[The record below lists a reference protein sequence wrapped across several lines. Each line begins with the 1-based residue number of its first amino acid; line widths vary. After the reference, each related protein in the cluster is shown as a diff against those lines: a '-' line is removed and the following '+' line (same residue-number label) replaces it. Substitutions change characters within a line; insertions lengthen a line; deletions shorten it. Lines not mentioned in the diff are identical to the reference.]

1 MPPAPPD
8 GVAPRVRARLA
19 PADCLCSLF
28 AGRSPLQT
36 EPRQHVAQ
44 LPLYQSD
51 VACSQ
56 MHRCHLRL
64 RISCCWVV
72 VEAETGLPNH
82 SGLKT
87 LWRGAAQ
94 DSSPAAARLEAR
106 SWGDGEELLFV
117 SSKFGSNGN
126 LEHHGFARNRLW
138 TIDDNPPP
146 LPVNPSIKAFVD
158 IILKPTEDDL
168 KMWPHSF
175 EFRLRIALDALGDLS
190 LTSRIRNTNTDGRP
204 FSYTFAYHTYFA
216 VSDIRAIV
224 HAYQM
229 QVKTEERSTI
239 TPPLAKK
246 TKKQS
251 AIGAPPGFPPLEGS
265 TVKQQ
270 AIRPTTGGKKNKAT
284 QELEEDRPGT
294 VKRGRRTLVGCLREA
309 NFRHHFMRKVTVNP
323 YGPLKV
329 LKAFCKLITGD
340 FRRKIVLS
348 NAVGDAWRARLVEW
362 RRRVFIE
369 HGWDEFTE
377 ATTSKKVIPC
387 SLLTLWVLQ

>member
-117 SSKFGSNGN
+117 SSK
-126 LEHHGFARNRLW
+126 
-138 TIDDNPPP
+138 
-146 LPVNPSIKAFVD
+146 
-158 IILKPTEDDL
+158 
-168 KMWPHSF
+168 
-175 EFRLRIALDALGDLS
+175 
-190 LTSRIRNTNTDGRP
+190 
-204 FSYTFAYHTYFA
+204 
-216 VSDIRAIV
+216 
-224 HAYQM
+224 AYQM